1 MTDQNG
7 EDGRPARGKEITR
20 WAPYVSFALVA
31 LAAAAALRNGDIF
44 GGDGPIIDRF
54 FGTLMMVG
62 VIGCAL
68 NGFRWRGNRL
78 LRGIANPAF
87 AWPAVIAGAGYG
99 ILS

>member
-1 MTDQNG
+1 MANQEG
-7 EDGRPARGKEITR
+7 EDRRPPRGNKGARWTTYI
-20 WAPYVSFALVA
+20 SFTLVG
-31 LAAAAALRNGDIF
+31 LAAAAALRDGI
-44 GGDGPIIDRF
+44 GGDGPLIDRS

-68 NGFRWRGNRL
+68 NGFHWRGNRL
-78 LRGIANPAF
+78 LRAVANPAF